1 MSNPPQQG
9 GNPLSVFS
17 NNFQNQNYD
26 MNILKDKPRNTLMD
40 NLSGFGDSFIAQ
52 KNREEVFSNN
62 VQQLKQ
68 DLQYLSQIST
78 PPLPNKTQFTHFLD
92 ARLVTQIKLYQ
103 ARGLRLTPEQQA
115 QVENPQQTEANIPQ
129 PMFIREIPFMVP
141 LLKSYDEIITN
152 LNSAVQEQVKHFM
165 EIQMKQDILLSENEQ
180 MRTELEKK
188 SQYRLF

>member
-62 VQQLKQ
+62 VQQLK
-68 DLQYLSQIST
+68 
-78 PPLPNKTQFTHFLD
+78 
-92 ARLVTQIKLYQ
+92 
-103 ARGLRLTPEQQA
+103 
-115 QVENPQQTEANIPQ
+115 
-129 PMFIREIPFMVP
+129 
-141 LLKSYDEIITN
+141 
-152 LNSAVQEQVKHFM
+152 
-165 EIQMKQDILLSENEQ
+165 
-180 MRTELEKK
+180 
-188 SQYRLF
+188 